1 MICYVHLQEA
11 RGREEA
17 VAVCQTC
24 GVALCME
31 HLADLHLSRPGGMDI
46 GCTHVMPATRTHSE
60 SSTDIRTG

>member
-17 VAVCQTC
+17 VAVCQNC

-31 HLADLHLSRPGGMDI
+31 HFAELHLSRPGGMDI
-46 GCTHVMPATRTHSE
+46 GCTHVMPA
-60 SSTDIRTG
+60 IRTPSSSPTDARTA